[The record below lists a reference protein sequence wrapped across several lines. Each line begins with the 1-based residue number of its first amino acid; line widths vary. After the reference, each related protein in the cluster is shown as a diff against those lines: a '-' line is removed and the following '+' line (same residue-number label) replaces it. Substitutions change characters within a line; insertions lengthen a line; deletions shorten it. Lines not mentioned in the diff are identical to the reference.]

1 MLHLGAIFSLHDTI
15 LRHSKGVLRWM
26 VSTLLLLRKLGMARL
41 PLVMQDC
48 CSLSC
53 TSINGILNGIQSQ
66 QFTYMMP
73 PLVVS
78 WLVDECVDHNLA
90 NMSMIIPIVRQ
101 LTWKGMPHGLDDQCK
116 VCLSLITC

>member
-1 MLHLGAIFSLHDTI
+1 MDAVGEKGFGISFTFGMLHLSAIFSLHDTI

-53 TSINGILNGIQSQ
+53 T
-66 QFTYMMP
+66 
-73 PLVVS
+73 
-78 WLVDECVDHNLA
+78 
-90 NMSMIIPIVRQ
+90 
-101 LTWKGMPHGLDDQCK
+101 
-116 VCLSLITC
+116 